1 MSYYNEEVSKINYY
15 GIKYREIKDI
25 NDYVILEREV
35 DNLVANGNKRQLLIS
50 AINLKNKVIEEKDN
64 KLSVHLPLVSSML
77 FGIGASALTLFNING
92 NRLWNFI
99 KGYGLSIIVYFIIV
113 CIMLKKAEIILK
125 VCNKKIVF
133 YDTICEMIKNR

>member
-50 AINLKNKVIEEKDN
+50 AINLKNKAIEEKDN

-92 NRLWNFI
+92 NSLWNFI

>member
-50 AINLKNKVIEEKDN
+50 SINLKNKAIEEKDN

-92 NRLWNFI
+92 NSLWNFI